1 MAWTII
7 AVPASPPHPVPL
19 RPRGWRGR
27 NRWHRQKTSPPL
39 GERGGPSAFAMGR
52 VRWGAI
58 LSPVGGVER
67 QVLRDLGLP
76 TVAVLQQLLLV
87 VEQLLMRLG
96 RELEV
101 RPLVDRIDRTRFLAI
116 AAIDAFRHINVVTGG
131 APAAILTRLGLD
143 RNCERRADRFA

>member
-1 MAWTII
+1 MAPTD
-7 AVPASPPHPVPL
+7 ALSAT
-19 RPRGWRGR
+19 RG
-27 NRWHRQKTSPPL
+27 
-39 GERGGPSAFAMGR
+39 EGGPQRFSDGESE
-52 VRWGAI
+52 VGGHP

-101 RPLVDRIDRTRFLAI
+101 RPLDDRIDRTRFLAI